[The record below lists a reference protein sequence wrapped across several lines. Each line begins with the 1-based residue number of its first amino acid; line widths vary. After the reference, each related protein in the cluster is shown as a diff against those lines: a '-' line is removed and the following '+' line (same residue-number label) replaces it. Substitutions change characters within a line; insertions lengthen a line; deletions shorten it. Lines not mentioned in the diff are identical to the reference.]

1 MTKRKVDYYGRK
13 KVRDD
18 EILVCGFDVETQGL
32 GGKLLSIQWG
42 AFGKVTFDCS
52 ENMIENF
59 FNVFLTMPKPC
70 IWYGH
75 FAQYDWRYLMD
86 YMAKQNFDM
95 EICMR
100 TDTDVYEI
108 RIKTPNGPCIMRDS
122 YAMWNSPL
130 EKLADSFCPE
140 IPKLKID
147 IENFDVTNPEHIE
160 YAKRDV
166 MILLVGLPRLF
177 NMLSKHF
184 GVTPNATFASTSLK
198 GWQKTLGEKEI
209 YDASKF
215 DAKELFVRQS
225 YYGGLVFLTDTN
237 TQKDCTTYDLNSSYP
252 ASMMEYGVPDGRVAE
267 SRDYCDGRM
276 GIYHCKVR
284 APENLIVPILPA
296 RDKKGSMRWFRGE
309 FETVV
314 TNRELVFA
322 AKHGYEILEIYSGL
336 VYEKVA
342 FPFNEFIS
350 HCRTIRTEY
359 KGGPEEILAKYM
371 QNSLYGKYGSRRERR
386 RIVAA
391 HTLKPQELIGLV
403 PYDESG
409 NWYVQK
415 EIDDEMR
422 CKPEWAVFITAH
434 SRLRLLQAV
443 YTIGPENVIYGD
455 TDSITVKSGFEGDLN
470 VGDEYGQ
477 WKLEK
482 RWAEF
487 RAIAPKVY
495 SGVLVDGRRKGAAKG
510 LPRKNLTDE
519 HWRQLLDDG
528 ETQAEAMSLPSLR
541 VTLKKGVSPA
551 EVLLR
556 RSSGI
561 ENSCNYERL
570 QNGKVRVKIA
580 A

>member
-1 MTKRKVDYYGRK
+1 MTKKLDYYAAK
-13 KVRDD
+13 KVRDE
-18 EILVCGFDVETQGL
+18 EIMVAAFDVETAGL
-32 GGKLLSIQWG
+32 GGKLLSVQWG
-42 AFGKVTFDCS
+42 LFGQVTFDKS
-52 ENMIENF
+52 ENMIANF
-59 FNVFLTMPKPC
+59 FEVFLKCPKPFV
-70 IWYGH
+70 WYGH
-75 FAQYDWRYLMD
+75 FAQYDWRYFMD
-86 YMAKQNFDM
+86 YMAEQKYDM

-108 RIKTPNGPCIMRDS
+108 RIKTDKGVSIMRDS

-140 IPKLKID
+140 LPKLKID
-147 IENFDVTNPEHIE
+147 IENFDPDNAEHIE

-166 MILLVGLPRLF
+166 QILLIGLPRLF
-177 NMLSKHF
+177 TMMSKHF
-184 GVTPNATFASTSLK
+184 SVTPNATFASTSLK
-198 GWQKTLGEKEI
+198 AWQKTLPKKAV
-209 YDASKF
+209 YDASVF
-215 DAKELFVRQS
+215 DEKELFVRQA

-237 TQKDCTTYDLNSSYP
+237 TQKDCDTFDLNSSYP
-252 ASMMEYGVPDGRVAE
+252 ASMMEYGVPYGRAIE
-267 SRDYCDGRM
+267 SSDYMNNKM
-276 GIYHCKVR
+276 GIYHCRVR
-284 APENLIVPILPA
+284 TPDNLIVPILPA
-296 RDKKGSMRWFRGE
+296 RDRRGSMRWFRGE
-309 FETVV
+309 FDTVV

-322 AKHGYEILEIYSGL
+322 AKHGYEILEIYSGV
-336 VYEKVA
+336 VYEDIV
-342 FPFNEFIS
+342 FPFNEHIE
-350 HCRTIRTEY
+350 HCKTIRKQF

-386 RIVAA
+386 RIIAA
-391 HTLKPQELIGLV
+391 HTVDPSELVGMV

-415 EIDDEMR
+415 EIDGEMR

-443 YTIGPENVIYGD
+443 YTIGAENVIYGD
-455 TDSITVKSGFEGDLN
+455 TDSITVRKGFAGDLD

-482 RWAEF
+482 EWREF

-495 SGVLVDGRRKGAAKG
+495 SGILVDGRRKGAAKG

-519 HWRQLLDDG
+519 HWKQLLDDG

-541 VTLKKGVSPA
+541 VTLKKGVTPA
-551 EVLLR
+551 QVLMR

-570 QNGKVRVKIA
+570 PNGKVLVKIA